1 MPDWLRLALGTLT
14 VFRVPPPRVV
24 NSHVA
29 ARAMLAAPV
38 VGVVL
43 SIPAALIVWIIPAA
57 AGRGTTTSSVAIAA
71 LAAVLGLTAL
81 AALTRALH
89 LDGLADTADG
99 LGSGRN
105 GADAL
110 TVMSKSDIGPFGVVT
125 LVLVLLIDVAS
136 LTVCITAGRGVL
148 ALVVAVV
155 VSRAVLPLACRRG
168 VPAARSTGLGATV
181 AESVSPPAAIAA
193 VALATIL
200 SVAAG
205 YSAGGKGVA
214 IACLLA
220 ALGGL
225 LGGLVLLRRCCA
237 RLGGVTG
244 DVVGAMVETT
254 LCVALVIF
262 AVTA

>member
-14 VFRVPPPRVV
+14 VFRVPAPRVV

-29 ARAMLAAPV
+29 ARAILAAPF
-38 VGVVL
+38 VGVMVA
-43 SIPAALIVWIIPAA
+43 IPAALIVWIIPTVSGLSA
-57 AGRGTTTSSVAIAA
+57 TSSSVAIAA
-71 LAAVLGLTAL
+71 LAAVLALTAI
-81 AALTRALH
+81 AALTRGLH

-110 TVMSKSDIGPFGVVT
+110 AVMSKSDIGPFGVVT
-125 LVLVLLIDVAS
+125 LVLVLLIDVTS

-155 VSRAVLPLACRRG
+155 LSRAGLSLACRRG

-181 AESVSPPAAIAA
+181 AESVTPAAA
-193 VALATIL
+193 VAVVAVVIIL
-200 SVAAG
+200 SVAAA
-205 YSAGGKGVA
+205 YATGGNGLA

-220 ALGGL
+220 GLGGL
-225 LGGLVLLRRCCA
+225 LGGLACLRRCRA
-237 RLGGVTG
+237 RFGGVTG
-244 DVVGAMVETT
+244 DVLGAIVETIM
-254 LCVALVIF
+254 CVALVIF